1 MADGHG
7 RVDLDQDKW
16 TLFTHVVLDLRR
28 AAREPL
34 MPKSKLFVI
43 ISMLGILVISRAQ
56 AQVTVDMSKITCDQ
70 FLQHKI
76 TNPRFLA
83 LWLSGYYAGKRKN
96 PIVDVEKIEG
106 NADRVSAYC
115 DTNRKTVLMQAIE
128 IVLGPGK

>member
-1 MADGHG
+1 M
-7 RVDLDQDKW
+7 RW
-16 TLFTHVVLDLRR
+16 
-28 AAREPL
+28 
-34 MPKSKLFVI
+34 SKLVI
-43 ISMLGILVISRAQ
+43 FAFLLGIVLAPKAH
-56 AQVTVDMSKITCDQ
+56 AQVTIDMSKITCDQ

-96 PIVDVEKIEG
+96 PIVDVEKLEG

>member
-1 MADGHG
+1 MANGHS

-16 TLFTHVVLDLRR
+16 TLFTHVILDLRR
-28 AAREPL
+28 AAREPW
-34 MPKSKLFVI
+34 MPRSKLFVLI
-43 ISMLGILVISRAQ
+43 LLGLLVGSKAQ
-56 AQVTVDMSKITCDQ
+56 AQVTIDMSKLTCDQ
-70 FLQHKI
+70 FLQHKV
-76 TNPRFLA
+76 TNPTFLA

-96 PIVDVEKIEG
+96 PIVDVEKLEG